1 MVNEIKKG
9 ISMKFFMF
17 VSMCFIGVVIV
28 SECGHHHKGAGA
40 EKSAAVSVLQPATF
54 IPPADSAISL
64 PQMIAW
70 FGCNHELDSLS
81 ERFTQSL
88 SPSNPVIMDS
98 AQKSFS
104 YAQDRI
110 CVKQGLRGGYS
121 EYRWISEH
129 LGSTKNKPVYDSVR
143 KKIQGG
149 EK

>member
-1 MVNEIKKG
+1 
-9 ISMKFFMF
+9 
-17 VSMCFIGVVIV
+17 MCFIGLVIL
-28 SECGHHHKGAGA
+28 SECGHQRKGAGRK
-40 EKSAAVSVLQPATF
+40 ETSAASVLQPATF

-88 SPSNPVIMDS
+88 SPNNPVIMDS

-110 CVKQGLRGGYS
+110 CIKKGLRRGGYN

-129 LGSTKNKPVYDSVR
+129 LGSTKNKSVYDSAR
-143 KKIQGG
+143 KKFQ
-149 EK
+149 